1 MRVSEIAVLRVDDQV
16 QLEAR
21 VESDRSLEDGNR
33 FPPFALWYR
42 FPAWCEPYLSPDNGD
57 PFLAALL
64 VPAMLIGEPLT
75 IDAAVSP
82 RLLRRLPDLQSI
94 YQSFD
99 HRLERSGVTAIRRA
113 LPSMAAGS
121 GANGL
126 FLSLGVDSFY
136 SLLKNLRDHPSDDD
150 SLSHLITL

>member
-1 MRVSEIAVLRVDDQV
+1 MRVSEIAVLRVDDEV

-42 FPAWCEPYLSPDNGD
+42 FPAWCEPYLSSDNGD

-64 VPAMLIGEPLT
+64 VPAMLIDEPLT

-99 HRLERSGVTAIRRA
+99 SRLKRSEITTPPR
-113 LPSMAAGS
+113 SMSPIPAGL
-121 GANGL
+121 GATGL
-126 FLSLGVDSFY
+126 FLSLGVDSY
-136 SLLKNLRDHPSDDD
+136 
-150 SLSHLITL
+150 